1 MLLFY
6 YHLLVHPLHSTLT
19 TPTSTHPTRTFLS
32 PPPYIHTNTTNSP
45 SSHTSSLFILYNSIL
60 LLDIHFMAVEA
71 MSIPNSPN
79 LESWTKGKRSKR
91 CRTNQPCSQDDQHSS
106 YTQDDEYLA
115 LCLVMLAHDGD
126 KTVFSAKSLTSSP
139 ESEPEASIVYTCT
152 VCNKAFASYQA
163 LGGHKASHRKL
174 NGTTTSDTNSATT
187 SAATT
192 ATTTSGRTHE
202 CSICHRCFPSGQALG
217 GHKRR
222 HYDGGK
228 NATSSSGVT
237 TSEGVGS
244 TNSHHRG
251 FDLNVPAMPE
261 MWSAFRDEEVESPHP
276 TKKSRFSFTIKLQ

>member
-1 MLLFY
+1 
-6 YHLLVHPLHSTLT
+6 
-19 TPTSTHPTRTFLS
+19 
-32 PPPYIHTNTTNSP
+32 
-45 SSHTSSLFILYNSIL
+45 
-60 LLDIHFMAVEA
+60 
-71 MSIPNSPN
+71 MSIPNQICN

-91 CRTNQPCSQDDQHSS
+91 SRTNQKYSQDDHNQNSS

-126 KTVFSAKSLTSSP
+126 KTVFSTKSLTCSP
-139 ESEPEASIVYTCT
+139 ESNIVYNCT

-174 NGTTTSDTNSATT
+174 TGTTTSDTSSATT
-187 SAATT
+187 SA

-222 HYDGGK
+222 HYDGG
-228 NATSSSGVT
+228 NNGTSSSGVT

-261 MWSAFRDEEVESPHP
+261 MWSVFRDEEVESPHP

>member
-1 MLLFY
+1 
-6 YHLLVHPLHSTLT
+6 
-19 TPTSTHPTRTFLS
+19 
-32 PPPYIHTNTTNSP
+32 
-45 SSHTSSLFILYNSIL
+45 
-60 LLDIHFMAVEA
+60 MAVEA
-71 MSIPNSPN
+71 MSIPNSPKFDQVCN

-91 CRTNQPCSQDDQHSS
+91 SRTNQQCSQDDQNDQNDQNSS

-115 LCLVMLAHDGD
+115 LCLVMLAHNGD
-126 KTVFSAKSLTSSP
+126 KTVFSAKSLASSREPQREP
-139 ESEPEASIVYTCT
+139 ESNVAYNCT
-152 VCNKAFASYQA
+152 VCNKAFGSYQA

-222 HYDGGK
+222 HYDGGN

-261 MWSAFRDEEVESPHP
+261 MWSVFRDEEVESPHP
-276 TKKSRFSFTIKLQ
+276 AKKSRFSFTIKLQ

>member
-1 MLLFY
+1 
-6 YHLLVHPLHSTLT
+6 
-19 TPTSTHPTRTFLS
+19 
-32 PPPYIHTNTTNSP
+32 
-45 SSHTSSLFILYNSIL
+45 
-60 LLDIHFMAVEA
+60 MAVEA
-71 MSIPNSPN
+71 MSIPSSANLDQICN

-91 CRTNQPCSQDDQHSS
+91 SRTNHQACSQDDHHSS

-126 KTVFSAKSLTSSP
+126 KTIFSAKSLTSSP
-139 ESEPEASIVYTCT
+139 QPESESNIVYPCT

-174 NGTTTSDTNSATT
+174 NGTTTTSDTNSATT
-187 SAATT
+187 TSAATT
-192 ATTTSGRTHE
+192 ATTTTSGRTHE

-222 HYDGGK
+222 HYDGG
-228 NATSSSGVT
+228 NNNVVTSSSGVT

-251 FDLNVPAMPE
+251 FDLNVPAMPD
-261 MWSAFRDEEVESPHP
+261 MWSVFREEEVESPHP